1 MKRRYLYIQ
10 SLYVIV
16 FTLIFTVCKEPVPV
30 PETIIL
36 DSFRFMPDSLTIL
49 SGITVLWSHQQ
60 TAIRHTV
67 TSNDGFFSSDTLISG
82 DTFEHIFEAPGEF
95 PYHCI
100 FHVNGGMVGNIT
112 VK

>member
-49 SGITVLWSHQQ
+49 SGIFYGLINKQQ
-60 TAIRHTV
+60 FAIRLHRTMDFFPV
-67 TSNDGFFSSDTLISG
+67 T
-82 DTFEHIFEAPGEF
+82 H
-95 PYHCI
+95 
-100 FHVNGGMVGNIT
+100 
-112 VK
+112 